1 MKLTSELFNDVIAY
15 RMSEPGA
22 MGPSGSLAI

>member
-1 MKLTSELFNDVIAY
+1 MKLTDELFNDVIAY

-22 MGPSGSLAI
+22 MGPSEVLPF